1 MPVFIAWVIVQIIL
15 TEIGL
20 YNILYIVMQGGI
32 ILNLNVAL
40 VSLGCSK
47 NLIDSE
53 VMLNILASNKYKLTK
68 NVEDADIIIVNT
80 CGFIESAK
88 QESIDNIIE
97 LGQLK
102 KNGKCKVLIAAGCL
116 AERYKE
122 ELLNEMP
129 ELNAV
134 IGTGDYK
141 NILEVIE
148 SAMQGNKV
156 VMFGNQENVDI
167 YDLPR
172 VISTTASSTY
182 LKIAEG
188 CDNRCTYCIIPKLRG
203 KYRSRR
209 IEDIVREAKLL
220 AKQGIKEFNII
231 AQDTSRYGKDLYGE
245 YKISELL
252 QEICNIEGVEW
263 VRLLYTYPDEFDD
276 KLINVIASNDK
287 ICKYLDIP
295 VQHASNR
302 ILKRMGRRTTNEEV
316 LELIKKL
323 RRMIPDITLRTSL
336 IVGFPG
342 ESEDDFKELVDFVKE
357 VKFDRLGV
365 FNYSREEDTP
375 AYEMEAQIDD
385 ETKLKRQERIMLLQS
400 DISYDKNQ
408 LMIGKTLKILVEG
421 TEQNKY
427 YGRSSKDA
435 PEIDGIVFFAS
446 KDMLKPGDF
455 TYVKITEAS
464 EYDLMGEEINEY
476 SK

>member
-1 MPVFIAWVIVQIIL
+1 
-15 TEIGL
+15 
-20 YNILYIVMQGGI
+20 MQGGI
-32 ILNLNVAL
+32 YLSLNVAL

-53 VMLNILASNKYKLTK
+53 VMLNILASNDYKLTNDAK
-68 NVEDADIIIVNT
+68 NADIIVVNT

-88 QESIDNIIE
+88 QESVESIIE

-102 KNGKCKVLIAAGCL
+102 ENGKCKVLIASGCL

-122 ELLNEMP
+122 ELIKEMP
-129 ELNAV
+129 ELDAV

-148 SAMQGNKV
+148 SALQGNKV
-156 VMFGNQENVDI
+156 VRYGNQENINI

-172 VISTTASSTY
+172 MISATAASTY

-209 IEDIVREAKLL
+209 FEDVLAEAKLL
-220 AKQGIKEFNII
+220 AGQGIKEINII
-231 AQDTSRYGKDLYGE
+231 AQDTTRYGKDLYGE
-245 YKISELL
+245 YKIAELL
-252 QEICNIEGVEW
+252 QEISKIEGIEW
-263 VRLLYTYPDEFDD
+263 IRLLYSYPDEFDN
-276 KLINVIASNDK
+276 KLIDVMASNDK

-295 VQHASNR
+295 IQHASNR
-302 ILKRMGRRTTNEEV
+302 ILKRMGRRTTKEEI

-323 RRMIPDITLRTSL
+323 RNRIPDITLRTTL

-342 ESEDDFKELVDFVKE
+342 ETEDDFKELADFVKE

-365 FNYSREEDTP
+365 FTYSREEDTP
-375 AYEMEAQIDD
+375 AYEMEEQIND
-385 ETKLKRQERIMLLQS
+385 ELKLKRQEKIMLLQS

-408 LMIGKTLKILVEG
+408 KMIGKTIKVLVEG
-421 TEQNKY
+421 TEHNKY

-446 KDMLKPGDF
+446 KDILKPGDF
-455 TYVKITEAS
+455 TYVRIIEAS
-464 EYDLMGEEINEY
+464 EYDLIGEDINEY

>member
-53 VMLNILASNKYKLTK
+53 VMLNILASNKYNLTK

-102 KNGKCKVLIAAGCL
+102 KNGKCKVLIASGCL

-148 SAMQGNKV
+148 SALQGNKV

-209 IEDIVREAKLL
+209 FEDIVEEAKLL
-220 AKQGIKEFNII
+220 AKQGIKELNII

-252 QEICNIEGVEW
+252 QEISNIEGIEW
-263 VRLLYTYPDEFDD
+263 IRLLYTYPDEFDD

-385 ETKLKRQERIMLLQS
+385 EIKLKRQERIMLLQS

>member
-1 MPVFIAWVIVQIIL
+1 MSF
-15 TEIGL
+15 
-20 YNILYIVMQGGI
+20 NIT
-32 ILNLNVAL
+32 L

-47 NLIDSE
+47 NLVDSE
-53 VMLNILASNKYKLTK
+53 VMLNILASNEYKLTK
-68 NVEDADIIIVNT
+68 DLENADIIIVNT

-102 KNGKCKVLIAAGCL
+102 ENGKCKVLIAAGCL

-122 ELLNEMP
+122 ELINEMP
-129 ELNAV
+129 ELDAV

-141 NILEVIE
+141 NILEVID

-156 VMFGNQENVDI
+156 VRFGNQENVDI

-203 KYRSRR
+203 RYRSRR
-209 IEDIVREAKLL
+209 FEDIVSEAKLL
-220 AKQGIKEFNII
+220 VKQGIKEFNII

-245 YKISELL
+245 YKIAELL
-252 QEICNIEGVEW
+252 QEISNIEGIKW
-263 VRLLYTYPDEFDD
+263 IRLLYSYPDEFDD
-276 KLINVIASNDK
+276 KLINVIADNDK
-287 ICKYLDIP
+287 ICNYLDIP
-295 VQHASNR
+295 IQHASNR
-302 ILKRMGRRTTNEEV
+302 ILKRMGRRTTKEEI

-323 RRMIPDITLRTSL
+323 RNRIPDITLRTTL

-342 ESEDDFKELVDFVKE
+342 ESEEDFKELVDFVKE
-357 VKFDRLGV
+357 VQFDRLGV
-365 FNYSREEDTP
+365 FTYSREEDTP
-375 AYEMEAQIDD
+375 AYEMEDQID
-385 ETKLKRQERIMLLQS
+385 EEIKLKRQERIMLLQS

-408 LMIGKTLKILVEG
+408 RIQGKTFEVLVEG
-421 TEQNKY
+421 TEHKKY

-435 PEIDGIVFFAS
+435 PEIDGTVFFTS

>member
-1 MPVFIAWVIVQIIL
+1 MSIFIAWVIMQITL
-15 TEIGL
+15 TGIGL
-20 YNILYIVMQGGI
+20 YNILYIAMQGGI
-32 ILNLNVAL
+32 FLSLNVTL

-53 VMLNILASNKYKLTK
+53 VMLNILASKNYKFTK
-68 NVEDADIIIVNT
+68 NTKNADIIIINT

-102 KNGKCKVLIAAGCL
+102 KSGKCKSLIAAGCL

-122 ELLNEMP
+122 ELIKEMP
-129 ELNAV
+129 ELDAV

-141 NILEVIE
+141 NILEVID
-148 SAMQGNKV
+148 STLQGNKV
-156 VMFGNQENVDI
+156 VRFGNQENVDI

-203 KYRSRR
+203 RYRSRR
-209 IEDIVREAKLL
+209 FEDIVSEAKLL
-220 AKQGIKEFNII
+220 AEQGIKEFNII

-245 YKISELL
+245 YKIAELL
-252 QEICNIEGVEW
+252 QEISSIEGIKW
-263 VRLLYTYPDEFDD
+263 IRLLYTYPDEFDD
-276 KLINVIASNDK
+276 KLINVIADNDK
-287 ICKYLDIP
+287 ICNYLDIP
-295 VQHASNR
+295 IQHASNR
-302 ILKRMGRRTTNEEV
+302 ILKRMGRRTTKEEI

-323 RRMIPDITLRTSL
+323 RKRIPDIALRTTL

-342 ESEDDFKELVDFVKE
+342 ESEEDFKELVDFVKE
-357 VKFDRLGV
+357 VQFDRLGV
-365 FNYSREEDTP
+365 FTYSREEDTP
-375 AYEMEAQIDD
+375 AYDMEDQID
-385 ETKLKRQERIMLLQS
+385 EEIKLKRQERIMLLQS

-408 LMIGKTLKILVEG
+408 KITGKIYEVLVEG
-421 TEQNKY
+421 IEHKKY

-435 PEIDGIVFFAS
+435 PEIDGTVFFTS
-446 KDMLKPGDF
+446 KDILKPGDF
-455 TYVKITEAS
+455 TYVKINEAS